1 MEFDTTKLN
10 EWFSEKWKHGAC
22 PVCETNLWAPLP
34 RLGMVPNINPPGP
47 DGGNVVPVLLI
58 YCTNCGYMLTV
69 NALAAGVVKETDL
82 VAELAQYTDT
92 EEPGQLTEAPPEQAP
107 KAVG

>member
-1 MEFDTTKLN
+1 VEIDQVKLG

-22 PVCETNLWAPLP
+22 PVCETNRWTPLP

-58 YCTNCGYMLTV
+58 NCTNCGYILAI
-69 NALAAGVVKETDL
+69 NALVAGLVKGPDWDS
-82 VAELAQYTDT
+82 ELAQYS
-92 EEPGQLTEAPPEQAP
+92 EAEPVPETS
-107 KAVG
+107 G